1 MQSQCPLGKS
11 GLEVSSIGLGVMG
24 MSEFYGAPDER
35 ENEATLERSLEL
47 GVNFWDT
54 ADAYGSGHNERMI
67 GRFLAERRA
76 RERVVLATKFGFLR
90 DDAGRMLG
98 VRGDPAYVAS
108 ACDASLA
115 RLGVECIDLY
125 YLHRVDPRVPVEE
138 TVGAMAAL
146 VKAGKVRALGLSEV
160 SPATLRRAGAVHPIA
175 AVQSEYSL
183 WSRDPER
190 PEGILTACR
199 EQGAAF
205 VAYSPL
211 GRGFLTG
218 RIASLDELGA
228 DDFRRR
234 TPRFE
239 RENFERNLRLV
250 ERLREIAAEKGC
262 APGQLA
268 LAWLLAR
275 SPHVIPI
282 PGTKRRKYL
291 EENAGAAALR
301 LDAQDLARIDA
312 ALPPGAAAGERY
324 DAGGMSLTDR

>member
-1 MQSQCPLGKS
+1 MQTRALGGS
-11 GLEVSSIGLGVMG
+11 GIQASAIGLGVMG
-24 MSEFYGAPDER
+24 MSEFYGAPDEQ
-35 ENEATLERSLEL
+35 ENLATLARALEL
-47 GVNFWDT
+47 GVSFWDT
-54 ADAYGSGHNERMI
+54 ADAYGSGHNERLI
-67 GRFLAERRA
+67 GRFLKERGA
-76 RERVVLATKFGFLR
+76 RSRVVLATKFGFVR
-90 DDAGRMLG
+90 DEQGRAVG
-98 VRGDPAYVAS
+98 IRGDPAYVRS

-115 RLGVECIDLY
+115 RLGVEQVDLY
-125 YLHRVDPRVPVEE
+125 YLHRVDPRVPIEE
-138 TVGAMAAL
+138 TVGAMAEL
-146 VKAGKVRALGLSEV
+146 VRAGKVRALGLSEC
-160 SPATLRRAGAVHPIA
+160 SPATLRRACAVHPIA

-190 PEGILTACR
+190 PGGMLAACR

-218 RIASLDELGA
+218 QIGSLDALGA

-239 RENFERNLRLV
+239 RENFERNLALV
-250 ERLREIAAEKGC
+250 ERVRELAAGKGC
-262 APGQLA
+262 TPGQLA

-275 SPHVIPI
+275 GPQVIPI

-291 EENAGAAALR
+291 EENAAAAALR
-301 LDAQDLARIDA
+301 LDAALLAQIDA

-324 DAGGMSLTDR
+324 DSMGMSLTDR

>member
-1 MQSQCPLGKS
+1 M
-11 GLEVSSIGLGVMG
+11 
-24 MSEFYGAPDER
+24 
-35 ENEATLERSLEL
+35 
-47 GVNFWDT
+47 
-54 ADAYGSGHNERMI
+54 
-67 GRFLAERRA
+67 
-76 RERVVLATKFGFLR
+76 
-90 DDAGRMLG
+90 
-98 VRGDPAYVAS
+98 
-108 ACDASLA
+108 
-115 RLGVECIDLY
+115 
-125 YLHRVDPRVPVEE
+125 PVED

-146 VKAGKVRALGLSEV
+146 VRVGKVRALGLSEV
-160 SPATLRRAGAVHPIA
+160 SSATLRRACAVHPIA

-190 PEGILTACR
+190 PDGILAACR

-218 RIASLDELGA
+218 RITSLDELGA

-250 ERLREIAAEKGC
+250 ERLREIAAEKDC
-262 APGQLA
+262 AAGQLA

-275 SPHVIPI
+275 GPHLIPI

-291 EENAGAAALR
+291 EENAGAAALQ
-301 LDAQDLARIDA
+301 LDARDLARIDA